1 MKLERGLTSTHNLKK
16 TTYKMLR
23 KLHSLEYCNLRW
35 LAAADAVNNGNSA
48 APAAGCKTLFHGA
61 LDMSLHRA

>member
-1 MKLERGLTSTHNLKK
+1 VKD
-16 TTYKMLR
+16 
-23 KLHSLEYCNLRW
+23 SLQISGCNLRW

-61 LDMSLHRA
+61 LEMSLHRA